1 MSLFS
6 HALCRASLAL
16 AVLWSVS
23 AGAMA
28 AGNEES
34 RDAAALFGEY
44 ETVFYTNT
52 DLSSRFSSFKGLSRQ
67 TAGALSVPFGDLIYG
82 LDSLDP
88 YASADML
95 AKSEAVLMGGKGFIP
110 PEGEGE
116 AQVLH
121 FCYIVDF
128 GTKGRPD
135 FRRYAAKAHK
145 ASVTGEPVWS
155 WQVHSPEPRGQDVA
169 YYAAQ
174 VGDSYLLVSNDLG
187 ELPAITKKLTSSD
200 DASTTLSGI
209 RDWVIL
215 SQHEYW
221 GYRRVRHDGVVE
233 KDAARLEFTIPG
245 AQTAETVIMFA
256 DIKKKSATVRVLGV
270 HANEIVEMMKQR
282 DEQQREAMKRLG
294 MRPFAPPYKF
304 KATDA
309 RTLEETLSLSG
320 GEQTGGEIMT
330 SLGLFGFEM
339 II

>member
-16 AVLWSVS
+16 AVLLSVS
-23 AGAMA
+23 ASAMA

-88 YASADML
+88 YASADIL
-95 AKSEAVLMGGKGFIP
+95 GKSEAVLMGGKGFIP

-116 AQVLH
+116 AQISQ
-121 FCYIVDF
+121 FCYIISF
-128 GTKGRPD
+128 GAKGRPD
-135 FRRYAAKAHK
+135 FRKYATKAHE
-145 ASVTGEPVWS
+145 ASMAGEPVWS

-174 VGDSYLLVSNDLG
+174 IGDSYLLVSNDLG

-200 DASTTLSGI
+200 DASSTLSGI
-209 RDWVIL
+209 RDWAIL

-233 KDAARLEFTIPG
+233 KDAARLELTMPS
-245 AQTAETVIMFA
+245 AETVIMFA
-256 DIKKKSATVRVLGV
+256 DIKKKTATVRVLGV

-282 DEQQREAMKRLG
+282 NEQQREALKRLG

-309 RTLEETLSLSG
+309 RTLEETFSLSG
-320 GEQTGGEIMT
+320 GEQSEGEIINSM
-330 SLGLFGFEM
+330 GLFGFE
-339 II
+339 III